1 MPKKRSPGDGG
12 LFYIPSRDLWRGVVD
27 AGFNPNGARKQLSV
41 TSRTQ
46 RGARDKLN
54 LLKKEI
60 DEFGGPLDRH
70 RLVEQWAAH
79 WLETVCRPKLKPK
92 PYAAYQSVVNKW
104 INPTLGKKPIT
115 LVKPS
120 DVRLVYRAIGVA
132 GRSSSTALK
141 AHNVMSAMFESAR
154 KDGIVARNVIADVD
168 PPRAAISGRD
178 SLSTEEA
185 IKLLANASDRPDG
198 TRWWMALLAGVRQGE
213 RLGATL
219 DSLDLDKGLFTIQW
233 SLTEARFEH
242 GCDGGCGVLRGGS
255 CPQRRLI
262 LADGLEH
269 VQLDGRLCL
278 VRPKSGKPR
287 TIPLLPQLVEALR
300 RYLAATA
307 GQSNPHGLIWRNPNG
322 TPITSGQDSAEW
334 RDLLLSAGVITPEQA
349 KPLREQVEGTLPAP
363 TTHWARHTTATVLME
378 LGVDVRIIGE
388 IVGHASEEI
397 TRQYQHVSSAAAREA
412 MERLGTHFAGALGGS
427 DISNG

>member
-12 LFYIPSRDLWRGVVD
+12 LFYIPSRDLWRGVAD
-27 AGFNPNGARKQLSV
+27 AGFNPNGTRKQLSV

-92 PYAAYQSVVNKW
+92 PYAAYQSVVKTW

-120 DVRLVYRAIGVA
+120 DVRLVYQAIGAA

-141 AHNVMSAMFESAR
+141 AHNVMSAMLESAR

-168 PPRAAISGRD
+168 PPRAAISERGALPTAD
-178 SLSTEEA
+178 ALK
-185 IKLLANASDRPDG
+185 ILAAASNRIDG
-198 TRWWMALLAGVRQGE
+198 TRWWTALLGGVRQGE
-213 RLGATL
+213 RLGATV
-219 DSLDLDKGLFTIQW
+219 DSLDLDNGLFTIQW
-233 SLTEARFEH
+233 SLTEAKFEH
-242 GCDGGCGVLRGGS
+242 GCGGTCGALRGGS
-255 CPQRRLI
+255 CPKRRLI
-262 LADGLEH
+262 LADGLDYR
-269 VQLDGRLCL
+269 QLDGRLCL
-278 VRPKSGKPR
+278 VRPKSGRPR
-287 TIPLLPQLVEALR
+287 TFPLIPQLVEALK
-300 RYLAATA
+300 RYLIATA
-307 GQSNPHGLIWRNPNG
+307 GRPNPHNLIWRNADG
-322 TPITSGQDSAEW
+322 SPITSGQDSAEW
-334 RDLLLSAGVITPEQA
+334 RNLLLSAGVISEEQA
-349 KPLREQVEGTLPAP
+349 KPLRQQIPGTAPAP

-378 LGVDVRIIGE
+378 LGVDARIIGE
-388 IVGHASEEI
+388 IVGHASEGI
-397 TRQYQHVSSAAAREA
+397 TRHYQHVSSAAARDAMLKLAEHYKVALTEA
-412 MERLGTHFAGALGGS
+412 S
-427 DISNG
+427 SS